1 MRLVK
6 KRVIN
11 KSKMNISLVELTQV
25 ILADIFL
32 SGDNAIIIGMAAAGL
47 SEKFRRR
54 VIFWGMALAAG
65 FRIMFAAVASFLIQ
79 IPGILLFGGVLL
91 TFVCWRFFK
100 EIRRSHSITK
110 DEVNSELSEKLT
122 EKQQFSQALFTI
134 AIADISM
141 SLDNVV
147 AVAAIARE
155 DTVLLIFGLVLA
167 IFLMAFFA
175 TMIMKVMTK
184 YPWISWVGLIFLIY
198 LTLKML
204 IDGFEELLHIL

>member
-1 MRLVK
+1 
-6 KRVIN
+6 
-11 KSKMNISLVELTQV
+11 
-25 ILADIFL
+25 
-32 SGDNAIIIGMAAAGL
+32 
-47 SEKFRRR
+47 
-54 VIFWGMALAAG
+54 
-65 FRIMFAAVASFLIQ
+65 
-79 IPGILLFGGVLL
+79 
-91 TFVCWRFFK
+91 
-100 EIRRSHSITK
+100 
-110 DEVNSELSEKLT
+110 
-122 EKQQFSQALFTI
+122 
-134 AIADISM
+134 M

>member
-1 MRLVK
+1 M
-6 KRVIN
+6 
-11 KSKMNISLVELTQV
+11 MNFSLVELAQV

-47 SEKFRRR
+47 SEKFRKR
-54 VIFWGMALAAG
+54 VIFWGLALAAV
-65 FRIMFAAVASFLIQ
+65 FRIIFAAAASFLIQ
-79 IPGILLFGGVLL
+79 IPGILIFGGLLL

-100 EIRRSHSITK
+100 EIRNAGTK
-110 DEVNSELSEKLT
+110 THPEMKTDLSGKLT

-155 DTVLLIFGLVLA
+155 DTALLVFGLVLA
-167 IFLMAFFA
+167 IVLMAFFA
-175 TMIMKVMTK
+175 TFIMRVMTK
-184 YPWISWVGLIFLIY
+184 FPWLSWVGLIFLVY
-198 LTLKML
+198 LTIKML
-204 IDGFEELLHIL
+204 VDGWLELLHIL

>member
-1 MRLVK
+1 
-6 KRVIN
+6 
-11 KSKMNISLVELTQV
+11 MNISLVELTQI

-65 FRIMFAAVASFLIQ
+65 FRIMFAAIASFLIQ
-79 IPGILLFGGVLL
+79 IPGILIFGGVLL

-110 DEVNSELSEKLT
+110 DVVNSELSEKLT

-155 DTVLLIFGLVLA
+155 DTFLLIFGLVLA

>member
-1 MRLVK
+1 
-6 KRVIN
+6 
-11 KSKMNISLVELTQV
+11 MNISLVELTQI

-65 FRIMFAAVASFLIQ
+65 FRIIFAAIASFLIQ
-79 IPGILLFGGVLL
+79 IPGILIFGGVLL

-100 EIRRSHSITK
+100 EIRHSRNITK
-110 DEVNSELSEKLT
+110 NEVNNELSEKLT